1 MNSSFNGKT
10 NHYKNCK
17 LPSPVIPV
25 ITDPYLHIHP
35 ETYRKVKKYIKNMER
50 LFKMFALNITL
61 QYKNIKES
69 YDENCDSSAQ

>member
-1 MNSSFNGKT
+1 
-10 NHYKNCK
+10 
-17 LPSPVIPV
+17 
-25 ITDPYLHIHP
+25 
-35 ETYRKVKKYIKNMER
+35 MER